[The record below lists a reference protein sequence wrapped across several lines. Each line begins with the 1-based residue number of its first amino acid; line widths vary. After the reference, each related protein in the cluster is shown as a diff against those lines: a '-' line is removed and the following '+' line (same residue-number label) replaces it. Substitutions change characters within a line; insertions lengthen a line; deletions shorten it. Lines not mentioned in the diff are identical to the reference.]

1 MSEETKLVRLTI
13 DGKAAQVPAGTNV
26 LEAAKSVGIRVP
38 NFCYHPD
45 LEWEGSCRMCLV
57 SIKGRPK
64 LTASCCE
71 PVGEGMEVEFGSE
84 TAEAARR
91 AQLEFLL
98 INHPLDC
105 PICDQAGECK
115 LQDYYVEHGRYASR
129 MPRNLKFHKEKVVD
143 LGERIVLDKERCVLC
158 SRCVRFTRD
167 VSGSHALQFFTRGV
181 TTEIG
186 TENDQPITGDDY
198 IGNVV
203 DICPVGALTSKDFRF
218 RQRVWFLK
226 SAESVCAHCST
237 GCNIRVDSKD
247 GQIYRFVPR
256 RNPEVNR
263 SWICDAGRDSYKLV
277 QGDDR
282 LRRPLLRRGGEAA
295 GVPWEE
301 ALAAVAE
308 AIQASTGSAAAVA
321 SPRASTETLFAFKRF
336 AAKGLKTQWLDYRVD
351 GSHAKT
357 EERADSIL
365 RRSDPHPNNTG
376 CRLLG
381 LESAAGVDGILQA
394 CESGKVK
401 LLYLLGPELLQRHPD
416 AKRVRDAL
424 ARVEQVVVHATHD
437 GAGLELATIVLP
449 DAPHTET
456 AGTFVNFEGRVQR
469 FQPAHP
475 PRSGAVPALRV
486 LGELGRRVGA
496 DVPAGPP
503 EKIFDALAAEEP
515 AFRSLTFEQIGRFGA
530 VAGAVAATASGQ
542 R

>member
-1 MSEETKLVRLTI
+1 MSEEKRLVRLTI
-13 DGKAAQVPAGTNV
+13 DGKVAQVPADSNV
-26 LEAAKSVGIRVP
+26 LEAAKSVGVRVP

-45 LEWEGSCRMCLV
+45 LIWEGSCRMCLV

-71 PVGEGMEVEFGSE
+71 PVGEGMEVEFSSQL
-84 TAEAARR
+84 AEDARR

-158 SRCVRFTRD
+158 SRCVRFCRD

-186 TENDQPITGDDY
+186 TENDRPITGDDY

-263 SWICDAGRDSYKLV
+263 SWICDAGRDSYKLS
-277 QGDDR
+277 QGDAR
-282 LRRPLLRRGGEAA
+282 LSRPRLRRGGESA

-301 ALAAVAE
+301 ALSFVSDAIRASRGRIAALA
-308 AIQASTGSAAAVA
+308 T
-321 SPRASTETLFAFKRF
+321 PRASNETLFVFKRF
-336 AAKGLKTQWLDYRVD
+336 AQEVLHSSLLDYRVD
-351 GSHAKT
+351 GSHTKT
-357 EERADSIL
+357 GEMADRIL
-365 RRSDPHPNNTG
+365 RRSDPNPNNSG

-381 LESAAGVDGILQA
+381 LDQAASVDAILETCA
-394 CESGKVK
+394 AGKVK
-401 LLYLLGPELLQRHPD
+401 LLYLLGPELLHRHPD
-416 AKRVRDAL
+416 PKKVREAL
-424 ARVEQVVVHATHD
+424 AQVEQVVVHATHE
-437 GAGLELATIVLP
+437 GPGLDSATVLLP
-449 DAPHTET
+449 DAPHTEL
-456 AGTFVNFEGRVQR
+456 AGTFVNYEGRVQR
-469 FQPAHP
+469 FQPAFA
-475 PRSGAVPALRV
+475 PRPGAVPAHRV
-486 LGELGRRVGA
+486 LAEVARRLAVE
-496 DVPAGPP
+496 VPAGAPSAL
-503 EKIFDALAAEEP
+503 FDAMAASEP
-515 AFRSLTFEQIGRFGA
+515 AFQGMTFERIDRFGTR
-530 VAGAVAATASGQ
+530 VGVLQTAES
-542 R
+542 